1 MIFYCKS
8 KKILILLIYSTSL
21 FLFNYKENN
30 NNFLEFFISDDD
42 SVEQQKLWVGGKYKI
57 QLRKFPINKLKRVI
71 IKIEGNKKV
80 EINGN
85 HLLTKSSGKECI
97 TVYLNKYFSKLCFT
111 IYKTPK
117 LFFKEKNPIK
127 IETNHSKYLNLNRN
141 DYPEYNI
148 RYYSSHPDIINVDN
162 KGKITAIRP
171 GRALITASGL
181 DNIMCNIKVI
191 ANSNNGLL
199 SNHSLTKLNLT
210 KYNNVMIVAHPD
222 DEILWGGAN
231 LFKEDYFVICLTN
244 GYNFERAN
252 EFRKIL
258 NFTRNVG
265 LILNYPDLQDNI
277 KDDWKLVKR
286 GILQDLYNILNYK
299 FWKKIV
305 THGPDGTGGHY
316 HHIKTF
322 EFVTQ
327 VAIKI
332 NKYDHLYYFAKYYN
346 KKEIPKNIP
355 RISDQDLKYKIIE
368 VSLYKTKREIIY
380 QSWLHMLPFENL
392 ILASNWNNIYEK

>member
-1 MIFYCKS
+1 M
-8 KKILILLIYSTSL
+8 
-21 FLFNYKENN
+21 
-30 NNFLEFFISDDD
+30 
-42 SVEQQKLWVGGKYKI
+42 
-57 QLRKFPINKLKRVI
+57 
-71 IKIEGNKKV
+71 
-80 EINGN
+80 
-85 HLLTKSSGKECI
+85 LTKSSGKECI
-97 TVYLNKYFSKLCFT
+97 IVYLNKYFSKLCFT

-127 IETNHSKYLNLNRN
+127 IETNNSQYLNLNRN

-148 RYYSSHPDIINVDN
+148 RYYSSHPDIIKVDN
-162 KGKITAIRP
+162 KGIITAIRP

-191 ANSNNGLL
+191 AISNNGLL
-199 SNHSLTKLNLT
+199 SKHSLTKLNLT

-244 GYNFERAN
+244 GYNFKRAN

-277 KDDWKLVKR
+277 KDDWKLIKR

-368 VSLYKTKREIIY
+368 VSLYKTKRKIIY
-380 QSWLHMLPFENL
+380 QSWFHMLPFENL